1 MSFFKQF
8 PLTNYNIDSTRE
20 SNTIID
26 LFRHVD
32 VNDVLSDDLISYR
45 YYEVGEDERP
55 DIVSQKLYGSS
66 DYYWTFFII
75 NESLKSG
82 IDAWPAG
89 RLTRNRTLDL
99 EYKNKGAF
107 TIIPSTASSITDFE
121 GNDKTIETIT
131 NSMGGI
137 DFSYAKN
144 KVKAFRNGKY
154 ASIFG
159 YNNDLFQLIV
169 GEPYTNSPRGLVNI
183 PSAKTSFFAGDPGDH
198 GIQFAFNSAANET
211 ELGEPG
217 GQISEDKFK
226 FIESLGQKQTA
237 GFTDYYPG
245 VLDETRSD
253 FAYFGAENSPRL
265 PRVVSNNSVLN
276 DHNFTHFRDGTAAT
290 TAGYSFLPQGGDGP
304 MHPSGLTQNQANQIG
319 NDGLEVELEFAFDDA
334 SYWRYLYPDGPVDID
349 NITRTS
355 PAEVTTST
363 AHNLVNGQR
372 IGFSNVEGMTQ
383 INQIDHVDKVPKFVK
398 VLTSKTFQLY
408 NDSARTSPF
417 DASGFSAYT
426 SGGVI
431 HDGIIKTQQL
441 FSIGKDP
448 WGGTFFHVYYEAGSL
463 DATRAGTNGQFK
475 ISMTLNNPNYWPED
489 HPNYGTP
496 FSGKFITSGS
506 NKNKIAQN
514 RCFFKVDCDANKN
527 KIEPNTKYNV
537 KVTYKDEGNGRQL
550 KFFLNDEEQEVTSH
564 EFEGQPI
571 VAQNYAS
578 TRGGNPVRLYDGQ
591 PLEFDRTI
599 ESEKDNYIRPFTGRL
614 NLGVGGGS
622 TYNTDHAVYPMRGKF
637 YYAKLVSNKKTIA
650 EYKFDN
656 PNFPQPEDDI
666 GKEYFRG
673 KPLDFIPTTGN
684 NAYKSKFFPKN
695 KDDGGINGQDNSDD
709 YQEKVFPPGYMLE
722 DVSGN
727 GRHLHFSFR
736 ANGNRPGGEFNS
748 PRLMWENNFPQSEF
762 PDLVERKLD
771 NLVGTDGSPS
781 AAATIWSGDNG
792 VNSPYI
798 ATKKYS
804 DLSSAPAYYTLNG
817 DSPNGTLINAWEA
830 NTNGTLDTFTSYA
843 QQFDNEQDEKRKIKV
858 IKPEIIEEFVS
869 EFKRILKI

>member
-107 TIIPSTASSITDFE
+107 TIIPSTASSITDFA
-121 GNDKTIETIT
+121 GNVETIESIT

-144 KVKAFRNGKY
+144 KVKAVRNEKY

-183 PSAKTSFFAGDPGDH
+183 PSAKTSFFAGDPGEH
-198 GIQFAFNSAANET
+198 GIQFAFNSAANIT

-217 GQISEDKFK
+217 GQISQDKFK
-226 FIESLGQKQTA
+226 FIESLGQKQTT

-245 VLDETRSD
+245 VLDENKSD
-253 FAYFGAENSPRL
+253 FAYFGSENSPL
-265 PRVVSNNSVLN
+265 EFWESNNSG
-276 DHNFTHFRDGTAAT
+276 FTFFKEGTAAT
-290 TAGYSFLPQGGDGP
+290 TAGFTFFPQGGDGP
-304 MHPSGLTQNQANQIG
+304 MHPSRLTQNFANEIG
-319 NDGLEVELEFAFDDA
+319 NNGIEVELEFAFDNA
-334 SYWRYLYPDGPVDID
+334 SVGRYLYPDGPV
-349 NITRTS
+349 NIS
-355 PAEVTTST
+355 NISKADPPVITTSGD
-363 AHNLVNGQR
+363 HNLVSKQ
-372 IGFSNVEGMTQ
+372 IVSISNVSGMTQ
-383 INQIDHVDKVPKFVK
+383 INGKRGFAK
-398 VLTSKTFQLY
+398 VLTDNTFEFYKDRELETNY
-408 NDSARTSPF
+408 NTEGSD
-417 DASGFSAYT
+417 FSTYI
-426 SGGVI
+426 SGGIV
-431 HDGIIKTQQL
+431 HDGTHKIQQL

-448 WGGTFFHVYYEAGSL
+448 WGGTFFHVYYKSASG
-463 DATRAGTNGQFK
+463 DAIATGTNGQFFV
-475 ISMTLNNPNYWPED
+475 SMALNNPNYWPED

-496 FSGKFITSGS
+496 FSGYFITAGT
-506 NKNKIAQN
+506 NINKIAQN
-514 RCFFKVDCDANKN
+514 RCYFKIKCDANKN

-550 KFFLNDEEQEVTSH
+550 KFFLNGEEQVVLPDSTSARN
-564 EFEGQPI
+564 FPGQPI

-578 TRGGNPVRLYDGQ
+578 TRGGKPTRVYDGK
-591 PLEFDRTI
+591 PLEFDRNI
-599 ESEKDNYIRPFTGRL
+599 DPDNYIRPYTGSL

-622 TYNTDHAVYPMRGKF
+622 TYNTDWAVYPMRGKF
-637 YYAKLVSNKKTIA
+637 YYAKLVSNEKTIA

-666 GKEYFRG
+666 GQEYFKKGTMGTSDR
-673 KPLDFIPTTGN
+673 N
-684 NAYKSKFFPKN
+684 QFFPKN
-695 KDDGGINGQDNSDD
+695 KDDGGIDGAEFPVDFQA
-709 YQEKVFPPGYMLE
+709 KVFPPGYMLE

-736 ANGNRPGGEFNS
+736 NNGNRPGGEFNS
-748 PRLMWENNFPQSEF
+748 PRLMWENNFGPSVF

-771 NLVGTDGSPS
+771 NLVSTDGSPS

-792 VNSPYI
+792 VNISYI

-804 DLSSAPAYYTLNG
+804 DLSNAPAYYTLNG

>member
-75 NESLKSG
+75 NENLKSG

-107 TIIPSTASSITDFE
+107 TIIPSTASDITDFA
-121 GNDKTIETIT
+121 GNVKTIESIT

-198 GIQFAFNSAANET
+198 GIQFAFNSAANIT

-253 FAYFGAENSPRL
+253 FAYFGSENSPLEFRE
-265 PRVVSNNSVLN
+265 SKN
-276 DHNFTHFRDGTAAT
+276 DSFTYFREGTAAT
-290 TAGYSFLPQGGDGP
+290 TAGFTFFPQVGDGP
-304 MHPSGLTQNQANQIG
+304 MHPSRLTQNFANEIG
-319 NDGLEVELEFAFDDA
+319 NNGIEVELEFAFDNA
-334 SYWRYLYPDGPVDID
+334 SVGRYLHPNGPV
-349 NITRTS
+349 NIS
-355 PAEVTTST
+355 NISKADPAVITTSED
-363 AHNLVNGQR
+363 HNLVNKQVVG
-372 IGFSNVEGMTQ
+372 ISNVSGMTQ
-383 INQIDHVDKVPKFVK
+383 INNKKGFAK
-398 VLTSKTFQLY
+398 VLTSRTFEFYKDRELTQNY
-408 NDSARTSPF
+408 NTVGSD
-417 DASGFSAYT
+417 FSTYI
-426 SGGVI
+426 SGGIV
-431 HDGIIKTQQL
+431 HDGASKIQQL

-448 WGGTFFHVYYEAGSL
+448 WGGTFFHVYYQAGSS
-463 DATRAGTNGQFK
+463 DATKTGTNGQFFV
-475 ISMTLNNPNYWPED
+475 SMALNNPNYWPED

-496 FSGKFITSGS
+496 FSGYFITAGT
-506 NKNKIAQN
+506 NINKIAQN
-514 RCFFKVDCDANKN
+514 RCYFKIKCDANKN

-550 KFFLNDEEQEVTSH
+550 KFFLNGEEQVVLPNSASARN
-564 EFEGQPI
+564 FPGQPI
-571 VAQNYAS
+571 VAQNYTS
-578 TRGGNPVRLYDGQ
+578 TRGKLGVYDGK
-591 PLEFDRTI
+591 PLEFDRNI
-599 ESEKDNYIRPFTGRL
+599 DPDNYIRPYTGSL

-622 TYNTDHAVYPMRGKF
+622 SYNTDWAVYPMRGKF
-637 YYAKLVSNKKTIA
+637 YYAKLVSNEKTIA

-656 PNFPQPEDDI
+656 PNFPQPEDNI
-666 GKEYFRG
+666 GQEYFKKGTMGTSDR
-673 KPLDFIPTTGN
+673 N
-684 NAYKSKFFPKN
+684 QFFPRN
-695 KDDGGINGQDNSDD
+695 KDDGPDGGIDGSVNPKAFQA
-709 YQEKVFPPGYMLE
+709 YVFPPGYMLE

-736 ANGNRPGGEFNS
+736 NDGNRPGGEFNS
-748 PRLMWENNFPQSEF
+748 PRLMWDNTFDASVF

-771 NLVGTDGSPS
+771 NLVSTDGSPS

-792 VNSPYI
+792 VNISYI

-804 DLSSAPAYYTLNG
+804 DLSNAPAYYTLNG